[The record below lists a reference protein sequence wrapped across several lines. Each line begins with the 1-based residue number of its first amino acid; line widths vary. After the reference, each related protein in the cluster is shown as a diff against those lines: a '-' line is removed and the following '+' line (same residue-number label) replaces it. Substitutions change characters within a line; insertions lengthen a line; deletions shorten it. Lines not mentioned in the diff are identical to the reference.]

1 MRTTSISNILK
12 CMNPQCTRVIV
23 TRGARRWAGPEV
35 PSEQIHKLYNPSS
48 LPFSV
53 ACACGHYTISV
64 MAEDPPRPIDSLN
77 GTEKSGARGSATS
90 SLP

>member
-1 MRTTSISNILK
+1 MKTASISNILK

-48 LPFSV
+48 LPV
-53 ACACGHYTISV
+53 LGGLR
-64 MAEDPPRPIDSLN
+64 MRPLHDQRD
-77 GTEKSGARGSATS
+77 GRRS
-90 SLP
+90 SSPHRFT